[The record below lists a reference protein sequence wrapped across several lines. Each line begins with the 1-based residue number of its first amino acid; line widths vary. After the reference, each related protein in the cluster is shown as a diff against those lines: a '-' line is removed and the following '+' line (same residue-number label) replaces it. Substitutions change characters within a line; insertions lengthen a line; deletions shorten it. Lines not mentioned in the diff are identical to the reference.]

1 MVVEGENVDGP
12 IFIFGDTNM
21 RMKFSIGAREFMN
34 RWNETGPTR
43 HMAACL
49 GSQTDAILKVAKI
62 LNVPIEIVCR

>member
-1 MVVEGENVDGP
+1 MVVEGENVGGP
-12 IFIFGDTNM
+12 IFTFGDTNM

-49 GSQTDAILKVAKI
+49 GSQTDAILKVVKI